1 MPPIFK
7 HAAADGIGQVRCQQ
21 PLAEADIVLAGPRA
35 HRLARDAKLG
45 AAGHAHLG
53 GQRDAGEEVGKGPGV
68 DVLGVGDAV
77 GVGHGLGVGDGTNLD
92 GAAEDPGAA
101 QVDVALLLEV
111 GDAEALEQL
120 QGVVVGVVVVPLEAL
135 GVVEEDVGGEGVVAI
150 DDVSG
155 KRTGTRISAGRGRGG
170 GCFSP

>member
-1 MPPIFK
+1 MPSIFK
-7 HAAADGIGQVRCQQ
+7 HTAADGILHLGRQQ
-21 PLAEADIVLAGPRA
+21 PLAEADVVVAGPRA

-53 GQRDAGEEVGKGPGV
+53 GQRDAGEEVGKGLGV

-77 GVGHGLGVGDGTNLD
+77 GVGRGLGVGERADLD

-101 QVDVALLLEV
+101 QIDVPLLLEV

-150 DDVSG
+150 DDVP
-155 KRTGTRISAGRGRGG
+155 GRGQGLALKTWLE
-170 GCFSP
+170 FDHANDD